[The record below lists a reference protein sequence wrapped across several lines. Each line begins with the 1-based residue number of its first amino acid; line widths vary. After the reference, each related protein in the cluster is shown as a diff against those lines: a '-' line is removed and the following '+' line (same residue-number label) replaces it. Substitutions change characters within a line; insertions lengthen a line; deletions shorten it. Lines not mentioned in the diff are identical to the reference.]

1 MVGVKGEATL
11 PVCVTPTYKGASV
24 CIGRGANGGL
34 PLYQTAT
41 CDKKSTSD
49 YSHTACLSVTASSDA
64 ALTGVAIY
72 VWHQIMI
79 LAFVESVFTV
89 NCSSGTMVQWHH
101 GSFRVVLL

>member
-1 MVGVKGEATL
+1 MGVKGEATL
-11 PVCVTPTYKGASV
+11 GASV
-24 CIGRGANGGL
+24 CIGRGATGGL

-79 LAFVESVFTV
+79 HCSFKLYNIQQMRKTAV
-89 NCSSGTMVQWHH
+89 NGVIW
-101 GSFRVVLL
+101 

>member
-11 PVCVTPTYKGASV
+11 PVCATPTYKGASV

-34 PLYQTAT
+34 PLYQAAT

-49 YSHTACLSVTASSDA
+49 YSHTA
-64 ALTGVAIY
+64 ALTGMAIY

-79 LAFVESVFTV
+79 LAFIESVCTV
-89 NCSSGTMVQWHH
+89 NCSSGTMVQWHP